1 MNDNID
7 NEICPICALPM
18 KDKYIHCTKECNHT
32 FHYECLIKTFQHT
45 TNNCPYCRKS
55 DIKLPLVN
63 GLKNTHLR
71 KPFYFEWN
79 SLNDIQNY
87 KNIPCKHVIT
97 RGKNKGNLC
106 NKPSKIGY
114 DYCSNHC

>member
-1 MNDNID
+1 MDDNID

-18 KDKYIHCTKECNHT
+18 KDKYVHCTKECNHK

-45 TNNCPYCRKS
+45 TNNCPYCRNS

-63 GLKNTHLR
+63 GLKKTYL
-71 KPFYFEWN
+71 KTPFYFEYN

-87 KNIPCKHVIT
+87 KSIPCKHVIT

-106 NKPSKIGY
+106 NKSSKIGY